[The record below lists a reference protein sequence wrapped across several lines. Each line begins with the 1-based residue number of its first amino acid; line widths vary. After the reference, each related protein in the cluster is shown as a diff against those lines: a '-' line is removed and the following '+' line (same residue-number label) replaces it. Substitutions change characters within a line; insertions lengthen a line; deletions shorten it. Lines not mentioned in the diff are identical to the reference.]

1 MNNIDA
7 LFNWI
12 QRFFSFAKNIGTNLS
27 NKYSQKLLDSATGDL
42 TGNKIADKIA
52 KSSTVLHSK
61 TDEDEIEIPKKKYI
75 SRKKTTN
82 YWWTRISIII

>member
-61 TDEDEIEIPKKKYI
+61 TDEDEIEIPKKEIYLQ
-75 SRKKTTN
+75 KKDN
-82 YWWTRISIII
+82 KLLMN